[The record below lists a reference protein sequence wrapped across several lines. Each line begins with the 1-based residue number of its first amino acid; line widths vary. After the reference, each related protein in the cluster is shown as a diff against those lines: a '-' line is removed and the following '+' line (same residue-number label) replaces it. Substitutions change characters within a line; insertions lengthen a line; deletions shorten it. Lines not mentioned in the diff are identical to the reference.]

1 MVLLQYWFDEAVPG
15 ELPEHF
21 ILPVVAFVLIAM
33 LCSFVAVLI
42 AFASLFNDKKL
53 RVLRNLILSVV
64 AGILPPFLLYITILA
79 RV

>member
-15 ELPEHF
+15 DLPEHF
-21 ILPVVAFVLIAM
+21 ILPVGGFVLIAM

-42 AFASLFNDKKL
+42 AVVSLINDKKL
-53 RVLRNLILSVV
+53 RVLRNLILAVV
-64 AGILPPFLLYITILA
+64 AGILPPLLFYITILA